1 MSLKF
6 LYTFDYFALHPQ
18 LYFNGRYYYSTIL
31 GSCLS
36 VLLLIGILVY
46 FINYILIMIDKSE
59 PKLITTIYNDEDP
72 KLIHLK
78 ENNFALTIS
87 LQDVFYNNFID
98 ESIYK
103 LTANKLKVILNEDGT
118 STMTSSKIHVI
129 KCSEYEFK
137 IIPEYFKN
145 LPLDHLYCLNETDI
159 EIQGQFMQPI
169 WQFITFEFSKCVNE
183 TSEIVCAPE
192 DVIDKQLNGGFVG
205 MFVTDFN
212 IVPNNFSHPSYIYG
226 RNIYSGF
233 SATFYLDL
241 WIYLKPIE
249 IITDQGIIFE
259 NKKIIDYFAYDS
271 MKHDVY
277 FKDGNVFASV
287 TIRDSPRREVY
298 ERSYTKIQD
307 ASANIGGIINLFLTL
322 GEWFIFCFRFL
333 LYKNYFLQ
341 FFSENKGIFLDSF
354 EIRNSR
360 INKIKG
366 SIFKRNNNKLNIN
379 KSNTNTKYAGIEYN
393 SAFNINLSENKSSGN
408 LYKNSTDNKNNTSAC
423 KKINNENE
431 LNLKLKKYNDKNLII
446 NNNNQSPLF
455 DQNKSRKIVIKKN
468 LLNYNTYEKTISCDS
483 NNFPGLLKKNE
494 NYFNI
499 SDSKIQDNRSIIIFC
514 CQKDAC
520 FRIKNVHEQFAKIN
534 FLFDLVHI
542 IKTRNEINL
551 IENILFNKEQKKL
564 LSSLY
569 KFNTDF
575 LSERLA
581 YEDKIKH
588 KKLKFKDINNIM

>member
-1 MSLKF
+1 MSLSF

-46 FINYILIMIDKSE
+46 FINYMLIIVDKSE
-59 PKLITTIYNDEDP
+59 PNLITTIYNDEDP
-72 KLIHLK
+72 KLIHLN

-103 LTANKLKVILNEDGT
+103 LTAHKLKVILHEDGT
-118 STMTSSKIHVI
+118 STMSSSKIHVI
-129 KCSEYEFK
+129 KCSQYNFK

-145 LPLDHLYCLNETDI
+145 LPLDNLYCLNETDI

-169 WQFITFEFSKCVNE
+169 WQYITFEFSKCRNE
-183 TSEIVCAPE
+183 TSDVECESE
-192 DVIDKQLNGGFVG
+192 DIIEKRLNGGFVG

-233 SATFYLDL
+233 SELYYLDL

-259 NKKIIDYFAYDS
+259 NEITQNYFAYDS
-271 MKHDVY
+271 MKQDIY
-277 FKDGNVFASV
+277 YKESNVFASV
-287 TIRDSPRREVY
+287 TIRDSPKREVY
-298 ERSYTKIQD
+298 YRSYIKIQG
-307 ASANIGGIINLFLTL
+307 ASANIGGIINLSLTL
-322 GEWFIFCFRFL
+322 GEWFIFSFRFL

-341 FFSENKGIFLDSF
+341 FFSENRNILLDSF
-354 EIRNSR
+354 EIRNLK
-360 INKIKG
+360 INKFKRTTL
-366 SIFKRNNNKLNIN
+366 KRNNIKLKNN
-379 KSNTNTKYAGIEYN
+379 KSNTKLAGLDYN
-393 SAFNINLSENKSSGN
+393 SAFNLNLSENKSFVNN
-408 LYKNSTDNKNNTSAC
+408 LYKNLSDIKNNKSSY

-431 LNLKLKKYNDKNLII
+431 LNIKLKKNNDNNTII
-446 NNNNQSPLF
+446 NYNQSPLF
-455 DQNKSRKIVIKKN
+455 DQNKSRKIVFKKN
-468 LLNYNTYEKTISCDS
+468 LLNYNNYENTIRYDS
-483 NNFPGLLKKNE
+483 NVFHSLLKKKE

-499 SDSKIQDNRSIIIFC
+499 KNSKIQDNRSIIVFC

-520 FRIKNVHEQFAKIN
+520 FRVKNVHEQFAKIN
-534 FLFDLVHI
+534 FLFDLVYL
-542 IKTRNEINL
+542 IKTRNEINI
-551 IENILFNKEQKKL
+551 IENILFNKEQKEL

-569 KFNTDF
+569 KFNSDF
-575 LSERLA
+575 LSERLG

-588 KKLKFKDINNIM
+588 QKLKFKDINNIM